1 MGGAGLLHCWDC
13 RNRKLSQL
21 SCALLCLLGTGGNMG
36 AVLSCT
42 LCFVQSSLN
51 TEVCP
56 RFHRVVFVIL
66 PEKKT
71 NEKTNNGNFSHFFPL
86 NSFFDIL

>member
-1 MGGAGLLHCWDC
+1 MGVARLLHCWEC
-13 RNRKLSQL
+13 RNRELSQL
-21 SCALLCLLGTGGNMG
+21 SCALLCLLWARGNVG

-66 PEKKT
+66 PEKTTT
-71 NEKTNNGNFSHFFPL
+71 NKQ
-86 NSFFDIL
+86 